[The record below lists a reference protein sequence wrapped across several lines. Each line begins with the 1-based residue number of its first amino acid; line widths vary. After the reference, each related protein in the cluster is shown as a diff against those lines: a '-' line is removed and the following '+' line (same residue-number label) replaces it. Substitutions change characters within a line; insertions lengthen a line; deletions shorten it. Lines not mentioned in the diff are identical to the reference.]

1 MAELELPLSG
11 HLEELRHR
19 LSRALLAVAVGF
31 AICYPQSEVIFR
43 ALTDPL
49 HAAAGGLS
57 VETTLIGT
65 GVAEAFFTRL
75 KVAFVAAIFLALPF
89 LLYQTWLFVAPG
101 LKEAEARYAKF
112 FVLFGTLF
120 FLSGAAFCYFVV
132 FPVGFPFLL
141 GEYVKIGINPAIR
154 ISEYLTF
161 SSRMLLAFGIT
172 FEMPVVTYFLARIGL
187 ITHKTL
193 IAYIRYAILAVFVV
207 SAILTPPDVASQVLM
222 ALPLLGLYGISIG
235 VAYLAQPRNSSSSP
249 NS

>member
-31 AICYPQSEVIFR
+31 AICYPQSQLIFR

-49 HAAAGGLS
+49 HSAADGLS

-75 KVAFVAAIFLALPF
+75 KVAFIAALFLALPF
-89 LLYQTWLFVAPG
+89 LLHQTWQFVAPG
-101 LKEAEARYAKF
+101 LKQAEARYAKY
-112 FVLFGTLF
+112 FVAFGTAF

-132 FPVGFPFLL
+132 FPIGFPFLL
-141 GEYVKIGINPAIR
+141 GEYAKIGINPAIR
-154 ISEYLTF
+154 ISEYLSF

-172 FEMPVVTYFLARIGL
+172 FEMPVVSFFLTRIGL

-193 IAYIRYAILAVFVV
+193 LTYIRYAVLAVFVL
-207 SAILTPPDVASQVLM
+207 SAILTPPDVASQILM

-235 VAYLAQPRNSSSSP
+235 VAYFARPHGSSSSP
-249 NS
+249 KS